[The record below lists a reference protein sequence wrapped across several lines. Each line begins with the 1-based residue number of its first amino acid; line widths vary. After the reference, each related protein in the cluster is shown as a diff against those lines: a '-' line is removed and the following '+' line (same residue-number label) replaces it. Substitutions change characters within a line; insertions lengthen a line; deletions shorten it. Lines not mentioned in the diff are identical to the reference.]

1 MEVTPPSLQVVLLLS
16 HSSGKARSGYWG
28 AGSGCKY
35 ACSRCGLSRIP
46 NSFRVFFL
54 LYHPALLVLSETSLQ
69 DSKPS
74 INHRA
79 NSCLG
84 MGVALSSPYTND

>member
-1 MEVTPPSLQVVLLLS
+1 MEGTPPSLQVVLLLS

-35 ACSRCGLSRIP
+35 ACSRCGLSHIP
-46 NSFRVFFL
+46 DSFRVFFL
-54 LYHPALLVLSETSLQ
+54 LCHPALSLLSETSPQ

-74 INHRA
+74 NNHRA

-84 MGVALSSPYTND
+84 MGVALSYSYTND